1 MKTALVT
8 GGGGGLGAAICA
20 KLSAEGYKV
29 GVVDREADSAARVAE
44 SLAEAVPL
52 QADVTDQAS
61 IDAALAAFGH
71 VPDLLVNNAGIVR
84 KGGLIDQSVDSFRAV
99 VEVNLIGTYVM
110 SRAVA
115 RVMAHRGAGVI
126 VNMSSVAAITANALG
141 GAYGPSK
148 AAVAN
153 LTEVMALEF
162 APLGIRVNCVAPG
175 LIASGM
181 GASANNDP
189 EIGAARLSMVPAGE
203 LGTAEQVADAVL
215 FLASDA
221 ARYIHGHQLVVDGAL
236 TLSTLARMPLKK

>member
-20 KLSAEGYKV
+20 KLLAEGYRV
-29 GVVDREADSAARVAE
+29 GVLDREADAAARIAAGL
-44 SLAEAVPL
+44 SDAVPL
-52 QADVTDQAS
+52 QADVTDEAS
-61 IDAALAAFGH
+61 VDAALAAFGH

-84 KGGLIDQSVDSFRAV
+84 KGSLIDQGVDNFRTV
-99 VEVNLIGTYVM
+99 IEVNLIGTYVVA
-110 SRAVA
+110 RAVA
-115 RVMAHRGAGVI
+115 RAMAARGSGVI

-181 GASANNDP
+181 GASANGDP
-189 EIGAARLSMVPAGE
+189 EIGAARLAMVPAGE
-203 LGTAEQVADAVL
+203 LGTAEHVADAVA

-221 ARYIHGHQLVVDGAL
+221 ARYVHGHQLVVDGAL
-236 TLSTLARMPLKK
+236 TLSALARMPLKK